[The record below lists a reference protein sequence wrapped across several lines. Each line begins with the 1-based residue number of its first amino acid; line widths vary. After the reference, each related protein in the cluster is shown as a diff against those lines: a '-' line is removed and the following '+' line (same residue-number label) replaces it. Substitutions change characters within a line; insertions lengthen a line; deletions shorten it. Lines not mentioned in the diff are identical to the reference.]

1 MIDTPG
7 HLRCSVTELSDAS
20 VKGMGEIKTD
30 QTGIQ
35 TLAPCISSQL
45 LYELRYLAPV
55 FKPVYNHAYITILP
69 TYLNDLHPRRS
80 PQALPLAGIH
90 LSVQGGW

>member
-1 MIDTPG
+1 MLSYTRKWVGELYIMIDTPG

-45 LYELRYLAPV
+45 LYELRYLAQV
-55 FKPVYNHAYITILP
+55 YKPV
-69 TYLNDLHPRRS
+69 
-80 PQALPLAGIH
+80 
-90 LSVQGGW
+90 